1 MKKLAVMKRTMLT
14 FGLAVAM
21 MVTPI
26 ASGVVTANAA
36 SSSIKIDAKHFP
48 DKMFRKYVKK
58 FDKDK
63 NGSLS
68 KAERA
73 KVKKIVVSNK
83 KIKNLKGVE
92 YFTGLTKLDCSDNQ
106 LKSLNVNKNTKLTN
120 LDCSDNKLKTLN
132 VSKNTKLTSLDCS
145 DNQLKSLNVNKN
157 TKLTVLSCTGNQ
169 LSKLTVSKNAKL
181 TKLDCSDNK
190 LKSLDVSKNTKL
202 KVLYCYNNQL
212 GNLDVSK
219 NTQLT
224 ALNCGETVQVTPSGL
239 DVFPFDYKEPSSD
252 VKLFDAASFTTI
264 DNPDEYK
271 LNKSN
276 EAWWLFQKIDSDEN
290 YKYVFYDSATKKFST
305 WAEVW
310 LEDEGVEYSNDVMVE
325 KDSFES
331 ALKDAVGVRNGWSI
345 YTPTSDTTY
354 ILIFKEDAT
363 KMSDVLYTCKYN
375 NVMSH
380 ADIPTGNTEDNNT
393 SDESK
398 NYLKVDSVEKIVN
411 EDGSCHGAI
420 FKLSWN
426 IDPKSLDFSNDYI
439 NGFALDGQAL
449 TKITKNNKLKDSCE
463 VKISALDNG
472 THTIT
477 ICTKYDYQLDCK
489 YKVDFCKAADTAVVP
504 DKVKLEVSFSGYPK
518 SDVYTGE
525 EVTLKMNTTV
535 DSSMLFDGII
545 LGDGEYGKSFEFTV
559 TENGTYTYSAESKGN
574 TIVEDRL
581 TIDFFKDP
589 SSKSTNNYNENTDDY
604 IGNVD
609 DPINLPLGG

>member
-14 FGLAVAM
+14 FGLALAM

-239 DVFPFDYKEPSSD
+239 NVLPFDYKEPSSD
-252 VKLFDAASFTTI
+252 VKLFDDVAFVV
-264 DNPDEYK
+264 DDESTE
-271 LNKSN
+271 LVLDKSGKVTLYVYN
-276 EAWWLFQKIDSDEN
+276 EDSDN
-290 YKYVFYDSATKKFST
+290 SYKYIIYDSATSKYYSSKRDLIDFGNGGGYYDYSLVEHNLFND
-305 WAEVW
+305 AINSSEV
-310 LEDEGVEYSNDVMVE
+310 LYSSDG
-325 KDSFES
+325 
-331 ALKDAVGVRNGWSI
+331 LKTLTN
-345 YTPTSDTTY
+345 DTTY
-354 ILIFKEDAT
+354 ILVCKSNAKSVKDI
-363 KMSDVLYTCKYN
+363 VYTCKYN
-375 NVMSH
+375 NLLSH
-380 ADIPTGNTEDNNT
+380 VKITGNNDNEPDIIEKDD
-393 SDESK
+393 S
-398 NYLKVDSVEKIVN
+398 LKCSLVEKIIN
-411 EDGSCHGAI
+411 EDGSCHGAKL
-420 FKLSWN
+420 KLSWN
-426 IDPKSLDFSNDYI
+426 IKSKNVGSSVTLAYMDGHWFNLDKKLNDTYEFTMPELANETYTIRIYTNNDYE
-439 NGFALDGQAL
+439 L
-449 TKITKNNKLKDSCE
+449 T
-463 VKISALDNG
+463 
-472 THTIT
+472 
-477 ICTKYDYQLDCK
+477 YD
-489 YKVDFCKAADTAVVP
+489 YKVDFCKAGDNNRVIPDDTEL
-504 DKVKLEVSFSGYPK
+504 KVIFTNYPK
-518 SDVYTGE
+518 YDVYEGE
-525 EVTLKMNTTV
+525 EVTLIMNTTV
-535 DSSMLFDGII
+535 DSYMWFSSQGLNSDA
-545 LGDGEYGKSFEFTV
+545 DSYTKSCEFKV
-559 TENGTYTYSAESKGN
+559 TKNGTYTYAAESRGG
-574 TIVEDRL
+574 TLVEGKL